1 MQTRGRLGKG
11 RDRKVNRLCCKSA
24 MLGEDGLDEPV
35 SLRSRGGSRGTPK
48 GVADAF
54 RLVSAGSREPEADPI
69 RPLKRPCSAQHGY
82 GLSSALHGLRH
93 RLR

>member
-69 RPLKRPCSAQHGY
+69 RPLSDPAA
-82 GLSSALHGLRH
+82 LSMDMA
-93 RLR
+93 